1 MDIRYK
7 PAALCINATQ
17 KSRFLAVT
25 SVNADVAELNATLPG
40 DFMHRQ
46 RQLRFTLK
54 QPFILRYR
62 GFLATF
68 VIVTPILRQI
78 EPRIDQ
84 CCHVASA

>member
-7 PAALCINATQ
+7 PAALCIDATQ
-17 KSRFLAVT
+17 KRRFLAVT
-25 SVNADVAELNATLPG
+25 AINADVAELNATLLG
-40 DFMHRQ
+40 DFKHRQ

-68 VIVTPILRQI
+68 VIVTPSLRQI
-78 EPRIDQ
+78 EPRINQ
-84 CCHVASA
+84 RGHVAPA